1 MKKVRDLYN
10 TIKEKRMKINE
21 EVKLKDN
28 SKEIMELKF
37 ILQSNMWI

>member
-1 MKKVRDLYN
+1 MKKVIDLYN
-10 TIKEKRMKINE
+10 RIKEKRMKINE
-21 EVKLKDN
+21 EFKLKDN